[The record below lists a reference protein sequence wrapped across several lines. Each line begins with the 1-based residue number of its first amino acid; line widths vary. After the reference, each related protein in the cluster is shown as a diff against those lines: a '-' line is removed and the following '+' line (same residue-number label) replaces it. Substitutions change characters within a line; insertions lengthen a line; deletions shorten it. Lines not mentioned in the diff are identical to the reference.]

1 MKILF
6 TNAYAMDTAWKLWQQ
21 GDYPAHHLW
30 GVTQLSD
37 YGIDVDIL
45 PHVRFSRLKKSRW
58 SKMFGNLDQQLR
70 ILLRRSRYDMV
81 YSGSIL
87 NTRLLAEL
95 RLRSLFR
102 KSLVAIVFS
111 LIPKTPQ
118 NQRLIDGHDRLIC
131 LSAVLKR
138 QIEEDFKVP
147 DGKVELLSWA
157 VDIPFYDSASK
168 KTDELGDYIF
178 SAGKAH
184 RDYDTLIKSFLDT
197 NYPLFISCD
206 KKSKM
211 MQSLLPEHIKIRSE
225 MVTTN
230 KALINDYER
239 AYAVAIPLEHSS
251 TLNPNMTGYTSLLEA
266 MVMGKAVLM
275 TRNSLID
282 IDIEKHGF
290 GIWIDPD
297 DVNGWRRAIEYL
309 FSHPDETR
317 EMGRRARQL
326 CEKEYSLKLFSTK
339 LAGILNDVYNEKN
352 TGATLAIQKGVPLH
366 SRAGHIPTDT
376 R

>member
-6 TNAYAMDTAWKLWQQ
+6 TNTYAMDTAWKLWQQ
-21 GDYPAHHLW
+21 GEYPAHHLW
-30 GVTQLSD
+30 GVTQLPD
-37 YGIDVDIL
+37 FGIDVDIL
-45 PHVRFSRLKKSRW
+45 PHERFPRLRKSRL
-58 SKMFGNLDQQLR
+58 SKRFGNMDQQLR
-70 ILLRRSRYDMV
+70 VLLHRSKYDMV
-81 YSGSIL
+81 YSGFIP

-102 KSLVAIVFS
+102 KPLVAIVFS
-111 LIPKTPQ
+111 HIPKTPQ

-147 DGKVELLSWA
+147 DGKLELLSWA
-157 VDIPFYDSASK
+157 VDIPFYDSADNQN
-168 KTDELGDYIF
+168 DEPGEYIF
-178 SAGKAH
+178 SAGKAR
-184 RDYDTLIKSFLDT
+184 RDYDTLIKSALNSD
-197 NYPLFISCD
+197 YPLFISCG

-211 MQSLLPEHIKIRSE
+211 METPLPERIKIRSE
-225 MVTTN
+225 MATTN
-230 KALINDYER
+230 KDLINDYKR
-239 AYAVAIPLEHSS
+239 AYAVAIPLEHSN
-251 TLNPNMTGYTSLLEA
+251 TLNPSMTGYTSLLEA

-275 TRNSLID
+275 TRNLLID
-282 IDIEKHGF
+282 IDIEKQGF
-290 GIWIDPD
+290 GKWIDPD

-317 EMGRRARQL
+317 EMGSRARLL

-339 LAGILNDVYNEKN
+339 LAGIMNDVYNENN
-352 TGATLAIQKGVPLH
+352 TSATLAIQKGAPLH
-366 SRAGHIPTDT
+366 FRAGRIPTDT